1 MVGRACV
8 YNIDLR
14 HPHKEGKPKEGKM
27 SHRALFV
34 VLFVV
39 LFAVCEDDTIVSLN
53 AVNFTKFQAAELA
66 IGATGTD

>member
-1 MVGRACV
+1 
-8 YNIDLR
+8 
-14 HPHKEGKPKEGKM
+14 M